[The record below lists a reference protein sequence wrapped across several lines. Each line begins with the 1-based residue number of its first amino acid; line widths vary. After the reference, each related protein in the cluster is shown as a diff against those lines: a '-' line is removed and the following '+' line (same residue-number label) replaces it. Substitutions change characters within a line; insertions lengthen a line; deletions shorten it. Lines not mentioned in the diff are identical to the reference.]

1 MSYLIKD
8 YMQKDIATVDV
19 GVSALEAS
27 KLMMKKAV
35 GYLIVIDKAQPVGIV
50 TERDLVWKVMAEERE
65 PLKVNVSE
73 FMSAPLITVNP
84 DATIRDAMRIMA
96 KHKIRKL
103 PVVRNNAIYGIFT
116 TRDLTKHLGKYVDRV
131 IRDIITAQAIYGASL
146 DLSLG

>member
-8 YMQKDIATVDV
+8 YMQKDIATVNIGTSTV
-19 GVSALEAS
+19 EAS

-35 GYLIVIDKAQPVGIV
+35 GYLIVMDKGQPVGIV

-65 PLKVNVSE
+65 PLKVCVSE
-73 FMSAPLITVNP
+73 FMSAPLITVDP
-84 DATIRDAMRIMA
+84 DATIEDAVRTMA

-103 PVVRNNAIYGIFT
+103 PVVRNNIIYGIFT
-116 TRDLTKHLGKYVDRV
+116 TRDLTKHFNKYEDRV
-131 IRDIITAQAIYGASL
+131 TRDIITAQATYGASL